1 MLRKSQIRRPVAAL
15 AMLAGAVMIF
25 LGSETWAGASV
36 FALGVLIEV
45 AGIALRHKG

>member
-1 MLRKSQIRRPVAAL
+1 MLNKTHIRRPVAVL
-15 AMLAGAVMIF
+15 AMLAGAVMMF

-45 AGIALRHKG
+45 IGIAISRKE